1 MTHLNSQRV
10 LCKIIR
16 RLCEPRGIAVSDLG
30 EGWILRLT
38 RGEVVRHIHGYSF
51 DINPAAT
58 HAIACDKA
66 ATSDVLAASGVA
78 RVPHRL
84 FLHPEMA
91 QYVRHP
97 GNWAGMLYY
106 FKECGHDVVVKD
118 NAGTGGRDVYR
129 ARSPVALEEAVL
141 GLFSRGHAVSLC
153 PFVDVEQETRLV
165 LLDGVAQVAYAK
177 DRLGVVGDGRR
188 TVLELVAARVA
199 SEGLTAELGRYLAS
213 LDAEAAALLREVPAP
228 GAQRLLNWRHN
239 LGQGASVRLLEHS
252 SRELAAHVALAAR
265 AAAALNLRFGS
276 VDVVSVA
283 GELLVLEVN
292 SGVMMEALAGV
303 PGGGAIADGVYSR
316 ALDAM
321 FA

>member
-1 MTHLNSQRV
+1 MTLLNSQRV
-10 LCKIIR
+10 LSRIIR
-16 RLCEPRGIAVSDLG
+16 RLCEPRGIAVTELG

-38 RGEVVRHIHGYSF
+38 RAEVVRHIHGYSF

-66 ATSDVLAASGVA
+66 ATSDVLAAAGVA
-78 RVPHRL
+78 RVAHRL
-84 FLHPEMA
+84 YLHPEMA
-91 QYVRHP
+91 RYVRHP
-97 GNWAGMLYY
+97 GNWAGMLGY
-106 FKECGHDVVVKD
+106 FDECERDVVVKD
-118 NAGTGGRDVYR
+118 NEGTGGRDVFR
-129 ARSPVALEEAVL
+129 ARSRVALEEAVL
-141 GLFSRGHAVSLC
+141 GLFSRGRGVALC
-153 PFVDVEQETRLV
+153 PFVDVQQETRLV

-177 DRLGVVGDGRR
+177 DRLAVSGDGRR

-199 SEGLTAELGRYLAS
+199 SEGLTAQLGRYLAS
-213 LDAEAAALLREVPAP
+213 LDAEAAALLCEVPAP
-228 GAQRLLNWRHN
+228 GDRRLLNWRHN
-239 LGQGASVRLLEHS
+239 LGQGASVRLLDHA
-252 SRELAAHVALAAR
+252 SRELAAHVTLAAR

-276 VDVVSVA
+276 VDVIAVA

-303 PGGGAIADGVYSR
+303 PEGAEIVDRVYSR

>member
-1 MTHLNSQRV
+1 MSQLNTQRV
-10 LCKIIR
+10 LSRVVR
-16 RLCEPRGIAVSDLG
+16 RLCEPRGILVTDLG

-38 RGEVVRHIHGYSF
+38 RGPIVRHIHGYSF

-66 ATSDVLAASGVA
+66 ATSDVLAEASVP

-91 QYVRHP
+91 RYVRHP
-97 GNWAGMLYY
+97 GNWAGMLQY
-106 FKECGHDVVVKD
+106 FEACGHDVVVKD

-129 ARSPVALEEAVL
+129 ARTPVALEEAVL
-141 GLFSRGHAVSLC
+141 RLFSAGHGVALC
-153 PFVDVEQETRLV
+153 PFVEVGQETRLV
-165 LLDGVAQVAYAK
+165 LLDGHCQVAYAK

-188 TVLELVAARVA
+188 TVLELIAARVA
-199 SEGLTAELGRYLAS
+199 SEGVSAELGRYLSS

-228 GAQRLLNWRHN
+228 GEERLLNWRHN
-239 LGQGASVRLLEHS
+239 LGQGASVRLLDHQEPA
-252 SRELAAHVALAAR
+252 LGAHLALAGR
-265 AAAALNLRFGS
+265 AARALNLRFGS
-276 VDVVSVA
+276 IDVVSVG

-292 SGVMMEALAGV
+292 SGVMMEALSGV
-303 PGGGAIADGVYSR
+303 AGGGEITDRIYSR
-316 ALDAM
+316 ALEAM

>member
-1 MTHLNSQRV
+1 MLSR
-10 LCKIIR
+10 IIR
-16 RLCEPRGIAVSDLG
+16 RLCEPRGIVVSELG
-30 EGWILRLT
+30 EGWILRLS
-38 RGEVVRHIHGYSF
+38 RGPVVRHIHGYSF
-51 DINPAAT
+51 DVNAAAT

-66 ATSDVLAASGVA
+66 ATSEVLAAAGVA
-78 RVPHRL
+78 RVAHRL
-84 FLHPEMA
+84 FLHPDMA
-91 QYVRHP
+91 RYVRHP
-97 GNWAGMLYY
+97 GNWAGMLGY
-106 FKECGHDVVVKD
+106 FEECGRDVVVKD

-141 GLFSRGHAVSLC
+141 GLFSRQHAVALS

-177 DRLGVVGDGRR
+177 DRLAVVGDGRR
-188 TVLELVAARVA
+188 TVLELVAGRVA
-199 SEGLTAELGRYLAS
+199 SEGVTAELGRYVAS
-213 LDAEAAALLREVPAP
+213 LDAEAAALLREVPAA

-239 LGQGASVRLLEHS
+239 LGQGASVRLLDHA
-252 SRELAAHVALAAR
+252 SRELAGHVTLAAR
-265 AAAALNLRFGS
+265 TAAALNLRFGS

-283 GELLVLEVN
+283 GELMVLEVN

-303 PGGGAIADGVYSR
+303 PTGAEIADRVYSR